1 MPCGDCSLSARSCAH
16 PPVSPSFPVTFG
28 MVSTNMYYLNKVME
42 DLFVE
47 QTSSESSGI
56 NFRSIKSQA
65 DFWEVRLPVLML
77 S

>member
-1 MPCGDCSLSARSCAH
+1 
-16 PPVSPSFPVTFG
+16 